1 MKIIHDEV
9 LLQKSIA
16 ELNLESVFDIR
27 KMNPFLCSYAK
38 GELLSGPH
46 IRQKYLLFVVS
57 GLVQIYGTSLDGRM
71 IPVNLAQKGS
81 LIGDVEFC
89 NAHYSNLFSEVVR
102 EALCIGIP
110 IADNRKF
117 LDNDIRFLH
126 YLLKVISAKV
136 YLTSVQEVPAVSV
149 EEKLI
154 QYMQKECTGNV
165 LKGIEHASM
174 RLQCSR
180 RHLQRVLKNLCGQGR
195 IIKTAKG
202 TYQLVLETKED

>member
-57 GLVQIYGTSLDGRM
+57 GLGRM